1 MKICAI
7 ICEFNPFHNGHAYLL
22 ERARNLSGCDFILCV
37 MSGQFTQRGEMCRT
51 DKYLRA
57 KHAVLCGA
65 DAVIELYTPFAVAPA
80 EIFAR
85 GAMKEICRIDGEIT
99 LAFGCE
105 SGTEEEFLKA
115 AELLNDESE
124 QFKSFLNEKLD
135 GGESYIK
142 SYRWAFEKCGGNGE
156 LLSSPNNILG
166 VEYAKAALK
175 SGKKIKLLPIE
186 RVGAGFCDDTLKAN
200 FSSAAAIRKNT
211 DSAALSGNMPACSLN
226 DFIASTNGEERFKT
240 LAADMLFLGE
250 RENIKRV
257 YGCGEGLENRLKKLS
272 DCGLSY
278 DDIVAQASG
287 KRYTQARIRRILCA
301 HLLGLYQSDTE
312 KFLESPIGCRVLAI
326 KRAAT
331 DELLPILKPD
341 DDEGECGQLTTRAYE
356 LWRHLSR
363 PLLLDNPNEKM
374 ILI

>member
-22 ERARNLSGCDFILCV
+22 ERARKLSGCDFVLCV
-37 MSGQFTQRGEMCRT
+37 MSGQFTQRGDMCRT

-57 KHAVLCGA
+57 KHAVSCGA
-65 DAVIELYTPFAVAPA
+65 DAVIELYAPFAVAPA

-85 GAMKEICRIDGEIT
+85 GAMKEICRLDGEIT

-105 SGTEEEFLKA
+105 SGTAEEFLKA
-115 AELLNDESE
+115 AALLCDESE
-124 QFKSFLNEKLD
+124 QFKSFLNESLD

-142 SYRWAFEKCGGNGE
+142 SYRRAFEKCGGSGE

-175 SGKKIKLLPIE
+175 SGRKIELLPIK
-186 RVGAGFCDDTLKAN
+186 RVGSGFSDDTLNAN
-200 FSSAAAIRKNT
+200 FSSAAAIRKNA
-211 DSAALSGNMPACSLN
+211 DSAALSGNMPECSLN
-226 DFIASTNGEERFKT
+226 DFLASPDREERFKT
-240 LAADMLFLGE
+240 LAADMLFLGD
-250 RENIKRV
+250 RENIRRV

-272 DCGLSY
+272 EGGSDY
-278 DDIVAQASG
+278 DGIVAQASG

-312 KFLESPIGCRVLAI
+312 KFLESPVGCRVLAI
-326 KRAAT
+326 KKAVA
-331 DELLPILKPD
+331 DKLLPLLKPED
-341 DDEGECGQLTTRAYE
+341 DASGCGLLTTRAYA

-374 ILI
+374 ILV

>member
-1 MKICAI
+1 MKICTI

-22 ERARNLSGCDFILCV
+22 ERARNLSGCDFVLCV
-37 MSGQFTQRGEMCRT
+37 MSGQFTQRGDMCRT

-80 EIFAR
+80 EIFAK
-85 GAMKEICRIDGEIT
+85 GAMKEICRTDGDIT

-105 SGTEEEFLKA
+105 SGTGEEFLKA
-115 AELLNDESE
+115 AALLNDESE
-124 QFKSFLNEKLD
+124 QFKSFLNERLD
-135 GGESYIK
+135 SGESYIK
-142 SYRWAFEKCGGNGE
+142 SYRLAFEKCGGNGE
-156 LLSSPNNILG
+156 LLSSPNNVLG

-175 SGKKIKLLPIE
+175 ADKKIELLPVK
-186 RVGAGFCDDTLKAN
+186 RVGAGFCDDTLREN
-200 FSSAAAIRKNT
+200 FSSAGAIRKNA

-226 DFIASTNGEERFKT
+226 DFLASSDREERFKT

-250 RENIKRV
+250 KENVKRV

-272 DCGLSY
+272 DCGLDY
-278 DDIVAQASG
+278 DGIVMNASG

-301 HLLGLYQSDTE
+301 NLLGLYQSDTE
-312 KFLESPIGCRVLAI
+312 KFLESRIGCRVLAI
-326 KRAAT
+326 KKAVA
-331 DELLPILKPD
+331 DGLLPLLKPE
-341 DDEGECGQLTTRAYE
+341 DDESGCGLLTTRAYA

-363 PLLLDNPNEKM
+363 PLLSDNPNEKM
-374 ILI
+374 ILV